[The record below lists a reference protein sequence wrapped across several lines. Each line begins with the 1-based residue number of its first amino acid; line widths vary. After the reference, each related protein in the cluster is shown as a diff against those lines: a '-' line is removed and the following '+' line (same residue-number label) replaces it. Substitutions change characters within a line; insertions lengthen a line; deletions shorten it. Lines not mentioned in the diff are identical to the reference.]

1 MQKRWTA
8 APDRQG
14 WLDDVTQCG
23 DYYALPFDRPDVLVF
38 WRYECGKQD
47 LATPLHGR
55 WTFTRTGSATD
66 KPGPRMK
73 FKVIVAQ
80 VEKQRPSDSSST
92 VCRPESSHLYSIVNY
107 QAFQGS

>member
-38 WRYECGKQD
+38 WRFECGKQD
-47 LATPLHGR
+47 LTTTKY
-55 WTFTRTGSATD
+55 TFAWPVD
-66 KPGPRMK
+66 
-73 FKVIVAQ
+73 FY
-80 VEKQRPSDSSST
+80 E
-92 VCRPESSHLYSIVNY
+92 N
-107 QAFQGS
+107 